1 VKPSVTKIV
10 SRGPASGHAPPSDG
24 AFDNEV
30 CAFARELFGSSPIER
45 HPFLSRLGE
54 GAFSHEQAQRAAV
67 EIYHVVDHFPRL
79 LAALLANLPQWTWR
93 MALVENLFEEH
104 GRMEPARVHV
114 ETYKVFLTGLG
125 VELEE
130 LAVARPAIPV
140 IAYNRAMLDLC
151 LHHPYA
157 EGLGALGVV
166 EEIVARASRLVARF
180 CRERSEQA
188 GPTGSWSMLGHFAD
202 HEVLDLTHAHEIYTI
217 AAQAARVEGQAPV
230 RRGMELGWYYHRRL
244 YSDIL
249 ELVTGDGL
257 G

>member
-1 VKPSVTKIV
+1 VKPPVSKIV
-10 SRGPASGHAPPSDG
+10 NQSPASGYAHAPADG

-30 CAFARELFGSSPIER
+30 CAFARELFESDPIER
-45 HPFLSRLGE
+45 HPFLSRLTE
-54 GAFSHEQAQRAAV
+54 GALSHEQAQRAAV

-125 VELEE
+125 VELGA
-130 LAVARPAIPV
+130 LSAASPAIPV

-166 EEIVARASRLVARF
+166 EEIVARASPLVARF
-180 CRERSEQA
+180 ARVRSARA
-188 GPTGSWSMLGHFAD
+188 GSTLGHFAD
-202 HEVLDLTHAHEIYTI
+202 HEVLDLTHAREIYGI
-217 AAQAARVEGQAPV
+217 AAQAACVEGQAPV